1 MNNLF
6 GLSEDTMKA
15 IFVEALKRIQQ
26 QEQTTGSF
34 KTESQIDID
43 IDVAANA
50 NAELTKKYY
59 DAYVKVGFTDAQ
71 AFELLKTILLRT
83 QKKG

>member
-43 IDVAANA
+43 VAAKA